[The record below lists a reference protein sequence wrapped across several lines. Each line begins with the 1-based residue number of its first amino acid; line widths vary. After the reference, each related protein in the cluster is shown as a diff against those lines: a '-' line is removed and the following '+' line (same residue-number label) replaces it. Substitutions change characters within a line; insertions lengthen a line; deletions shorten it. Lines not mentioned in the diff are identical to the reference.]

1 MDLKYQKIW
10 NLALPYLEKGK
21 MKNFVVHTEGVVESM
36 KMILAKEKAD
46 KDILIASAI
55 LHDVGWAHV
64 PAKLQKK
71 DSWKNK
77 PKLREAMELHLK
89 YSEPIIRKILNELKY
104 QKKDINHIVDIV
116 KDHKYKNPVKKEKR
130 FLIDADNLSDI
141 LKDQFW
147 SDIKVY
153 QVNSAEHFELRKLN
167 KFYTKTAQNIF
178 DRELKKRK
186 KELNS
191 I

>member
-1 MDLKYQKIW
+1 
-10 NLALPYLEKGK
+10 
-21 MKNFVVHTEGVVESM
+21 MKNFVVHTKGVVKSM
-36 KMILAKEKAD
+36 KMILAEEKAD

-55 LHDVGWAHV
+55 LHDVGWAYV

-71 DSWKNK
+71 ISWKNK
-77 PKLREAMELHLK
+77 LKLRKAMELHLK

-104 QKKDINHIVDIV
+104 QKKDINCIVNIV
-116 KDHKYKNPVKKEKR
+116 KDHKYKNPIKKDKR
-130 FLIDADNLSDI
+130 ILIDADNLSDI

-153 QVNSAEHFELRKLN
+153 RVNPTEHFEFRKLS
-167 KFYTKTAQNIF
+167 KFYTKTAQDIF

-191 I
+191 K